1 MINTIEMVNWRAF
14 DHRQI
19 RLEPGINFLMGA
31 NGAGKTSVLEAV
43 CYGLTGES
51 MLFNSKTRPR
61 LLRNPDV
68 NATVN
73 LNFELEGKGYRVSR
87 SQGPRAAAEA
97 ELKRLLDDKT
107 LAGNHSG
114 ATKYIG
120 KMLGVSDDFLRRIIY
135 MAEGDVY
142 SFINNPPGEALENQV
157 RQVLGLTQ
165 LDAFAAAVGKAEK
178 KIKQRLD
185 ALKELVDDLAGLDI
199 RTEADLQDRLRS
211 GEMVHDLLIRQIE
224 ENKAH
229 AIQIQSQSE
238 EAVRLQDMLAV
249 VEGQMSQAVQGWQA
263 FRSTPLIEYVTGLEA
278 EVEQGE
284 RAGQEAVSQVARLEG
299 EQQAYAKILAVLAPY
314 EDSEE
319 TLPCPVCQKPMSA
332 GDRQTVLE
340 KLRADMQVA
349 QDQASALRLEGR
361 QAEQDRRE
369 ARARLDLLRQLRSL
383 IGYGHVDG
391 VDLDCSYDQIEAAL
405 TKSLET
411 REQLAGLETERAEIQ
426 QRMNQLQSQQASYIA
441 VQRRLQGLGFER
453 PEDVSAA
460 LVGLEVRL
468 MSLRSASQASE
479 QTLIAQRNA
488 DMSFIYNQIA
498 QLWGAFTGEADW
510 QIALD
515 KQGVPTL
522 QDDLGRQFD
531 LYQLSGGEK
540 TALLIML
547 HTIIAHNFSSL
558 DFLMIDEPL
567 EHLDPV
573 NRRSLVRFLVQS
585 HKRGMF
591 KQAIVATFEESLVR
605 KYLSEDG
612 VNVVMV

>member
-1 MINTIEMVNWRAF
+1 MIGAIEMINWRAF
-14 DHRQI
+14 DRRQI

-31 NGAGKTSVLEAV
+31 NGSGKTSILEAV

-51 MLFNSKTRPR
+51 VLFNSKTRPR
-61 LLRNPDV
+61 LLRNPDA

-73 LNFELEGKGYRVSR
+73 LDFELDGKAYRVSR
-87 SQGPRAAAEA
+87 SQGPRAAGEA
-97 ELKRLLDDKT
+97 ELKRLLDGKT
-107 LAGNHSG
+107 LANSHSG

-142 SFINNPPGEALENQV
+142 SFINNPPGDALETQI

-165 LDAFAAAVGKAEK
+165 MDAFSTAVGKAEK
-178 KIKQRLD
+178 QLKQRLD
-185 ALKELVDDLAGLDI
+185 ALKELVEDLARLEI

-211 GEMVHDLLIRQIE
+211 GEMVRDLLLRQIE
-224 ENKAH
+224 ENKAR
-229 AIQIQSQSE
+229 AIHIQNQSD
-238 EAVRLQDMLAV
+238 EAVRVQDMLAV
-249 VEGQMSQAVQGWQA
+249 VEGQMAASPEDWQG
-263 FRSTPLIEYVTGLEA
+263 FRTTALIEYVGALES

-284 RAGQEAVSQVARLEG
+284 RAGQEAAAQVARLEG

-314 EDSEE
+314 QDRDE

-332 GDRQTVLE
+332 GERHTVLDH
-340 KLRADMQVA
+340 LRADMQA
-349 QDQASALRLEGR
+349 AEEQAA
-361 QAEQDRRE
+361 AMRRE
-369 ARARLDLLRQLRSL
+369 NQAAESVRRAAKARLDLLRQLRAL
-383 IGYGHVDG
+383 IGYGRVAG
-391 VDLDCSYDQIEAAL
+391 VDLDCSYDQIDAAL
-405 TKSLET
+405 IESLET
-411 REQLAGLETERAEIQ
+411 HKQLGTLDSERAEIQ

-441 VQRRLQGLGFER
+441 VKRRLQELGFAR

-460 LVGLEVRL
+460 QVSLEVRL
-468 MSLRSASQASE
+468 LSLRSASQAGE

-488 DMSFIYNQIA
+488 DMGFIYDQIA
-498 QLWGAFTGEADW
+498 ALWGAFTGEADW

-515 KQGVPTL
+515 KKGVPTL

-547 HTIIAHNFSSL
+547 HTIIAHNFSRL

-573 NRRSLVRFLVQS
+573 NRRSLVRFLVQGY
-585 HKRGMF
+585 KRGMY
-591 KQAIVATFEESLVR
+591 KQAVIATFEESLVR

-612 VNVVMV
+612 VHVVMV